1 MKREML
7 VMWLRFL
14 RFWGKFFKT
23 RDVLTQEQKMG
34 LRIFERAISVK
45 DAEIFFSPLSDT
57 IYIEVEEIYL
67 ILDNS
72 GLQVINGK
80 FQYDIHYNDRPF
92 SALKNRVFNVLE
104 SRRVKIEKRIKFK
117 SDHTLHSILDEV
129 DHIREV
135 HNRDKEE

>member
-1 MKREML
+1 
-7 VMWLRFL
+7 
-14 RFWGKFFKT
+14 
-23 RDVLTQEQKMG
+23 MG

-67 ILDNS
+67 ILDNL

-80 FQYDIHYNDRPF
+80 FQYDIHYNDRSF
-92 SALKNRVFNVLE
+92 AALKNRVFNVLE